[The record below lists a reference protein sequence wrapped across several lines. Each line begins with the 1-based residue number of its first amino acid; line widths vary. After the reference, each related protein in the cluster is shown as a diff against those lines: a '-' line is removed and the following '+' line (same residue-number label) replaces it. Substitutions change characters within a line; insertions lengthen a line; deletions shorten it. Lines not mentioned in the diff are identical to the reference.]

1 MKNRVFHSFIF
12 TLGLSVPFATFAM
25 EIDVATTAPHEFSE
39 TSLVAPLQSQN
50 LLHSLNAVNELPN
63 AHAPQVHDFTTRKQ
77 ARSLF
82 VENTALPM
90 VDIQLTFNA
99 GSARDGEVESGLYG
113 LANMAAQLI
122 DEGTPRYTAQEVA
135 STFENVGA
143 RFSATAYRD
152 MLVVRL
158 RTLSDPDKMHLAVEM
173 MLALL
178 KHATFEPS
186 NIQRV
191 VSNTQIGQKQLREN
205 PSRLMNIRLYRAIYA
220 KHPYA
225 EPITGTN
232 GSIKRIQPQHL
243 QKFRDQFLVA
253 QNMNIAITGKLN
265 LKEAEKLANR
275 ISLHIAQGEAA
286 AALPLPVAASTFN
299 IQHIPYRSQQAHVS
313 IAQLATTRDDPD
325 YLALEIANRM
335 LGSGGFN
342 SILMKELRVKRGL
355 TYAVSSSFRFT
366 QATGLFSISYATR
379 QDQLL
384 ESIQVAHQALINF
397 VQQPIDAKQ
406 LQETKAGLIRA
417 FPNQYSSNANINA
430 QLGHI
435 GFYQLPANYLGD
447 YAQQVANISAE
458 DVHRALQKHIH
469 PDRLTLIIVSEHLD
483 KTTLEKMLQQ
493 NLLPKTVQAENTS
506 TQPMMN

>member
-1 MKNRVFHSFIF
+1 M
-12 TLGLSVPFATFAM
+12 
-25 EIDVATTAPHEFSE
+25 
-39 TSLVAPLQSQN
+39 
-50 LLHSLNAVNELPN
+50 
-63 AHAPQVHDFTTRKQ
+63 
-77 ARSLF
+77 
-82 VENTALPM
+82 AL
-90 VDIQLTFNA
+90 
-99 GSARDGEVESGLYG
+99 
-113 LANMAAQLI
+113 
-122 DEGTPRYTAQEVA
+122 
-135 STFENVGA
+135 
-143 RFSATAYRD
+143 
-152 MLVVRL
+152 
-158 RTLSDPDKMHLAVEM
+158 
-173 MLALL
+173 
-178 KHATFEPS
+178 
-186 NIQRV
+186 
-191 VSNTQIGQKQLREN
+191 
-205 PSRLMNIRLYRAIYA
+205 
-220 KHPYA
+220 
-225 EPITGTN
+225 
-232 GSIKRIQPQHL
+232 
-243 QKFRDQFLVA
+243 
-253 QNMNIAITGKLN
+253 LN

-286 AALPLPVAASTFN
+286 TALPEPVAASTFN

-366 QATGLFSISYATR
+366 QATGLFSIGYATR

-469 PDRLTLIIVSEHLD
+469 PYRLTLVIISEHLD
-483 KTTLEKMLQQ
+483 KTALEKMLQQ
-493 NLLPKTVQAENTS
+493 NLQRKMVQAENTS
-506 TQPMMN
+506 TQSMMN